1 MFKDFA
7 KAKAEW
13 DFALL
18 EADLVSAKGRHL
30 TPVEKL
36 HLQGL
41 LCGYSPA
48 EIAEK
53 LGKSASGV
61 ETDLSASIYRYVK
74 SLLLKPDEKISNWRN
89 IIEWLDEAGYKSSAQ
104 NPLKVEDLE
113 IDKTVVQVTN
123 INIDRNQIVFMINLR
138 VPTKYKSDE

>member
-53 LGKSASGV
+53 LGKSVSGV

-74 SLLLKPDEKISNWRN
+74 LLLSKPDEKISNWRN
-89 IIEWLDEAGYKSSAQ
+89 IIEWLEEAGYKSSPQ
-104 NPLKVEDLE
+104 NSLKVEDLE
-113 IDKTVVQVTN
+113 IEKTVVQVTN

-138 VPTKYKSDE
+138 VPTKYNDE